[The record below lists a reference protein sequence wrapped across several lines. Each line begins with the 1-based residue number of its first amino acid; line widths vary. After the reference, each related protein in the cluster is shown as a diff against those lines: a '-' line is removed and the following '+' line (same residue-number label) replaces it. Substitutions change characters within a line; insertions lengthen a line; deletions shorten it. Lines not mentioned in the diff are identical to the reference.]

1 MTPAARFAHGLAW
14 MRYLAQRIGWPSV
27 LGLALAIVAAGIDL
41 LATGRLAEQNA
52 KLVQGIARQRAQA
65 ARAAENNLPVHA
77 TLLAQLPGGSD
88 LAPVI
93 AAIHAGA
100 RQHQIALEQ
109 GEYVWQDGAANSAT
123 NPSNNSAANSS
134 ANSSANSVT
143 KSAASYRMSFPA
155 SGTYPQLRAWANDIL
170 MHHPE
175 LILEQFDF
183 RRDSIASQTVEARVR
198 FAVRVG
204 QGT

>member
-1 MTPAARFAHGLAW
+1 MTPAARFAYGLAW
-14 MRYLAQRIGWPSV
+14 MRYLAQRIGWPGV
-27 LGLALAIVAAGIDL
+27 LGLALAVVAAGIDL

-52 KLVQGIARQRAQA
+52 KLAQGIARQRAQA

-109 GEYVWQDGAANSAT
+109 GEYVWQDGAANSVT
-123 NPSNNSAANSS
+123 SS
-134 ANSSANSVT
+134 VANSVT

-175 LILEQFDF
+175 LVLEQFDF

>member
-1 MTPAARFAHGLAW
+1 MTPAARFAYGLAW
-14 MRYLAQRIGWPSV
+14 MRYLAQRIGWPGV
-27 LGLALAIVAAGIDL
+27 LGLALAVAAAGIDL

-65 ARAAENNLPVHA
+65 ARAAESALPVHA
-77 TLLAQLPGGSD
+77 TLLAQLPGGSN

-109 GEYVWQDGAANSAT
+109 GEYVWQDGAAN
-123 NPSNNSAANSS
+123 PAANSS
-134 ANSSANSVT
+134 GNLAANPVA

-155 SGTYPQLRAWANDIL
+155 SGTYPQLRAWTNDIL

-175 LILEQFDF
+175 LVLEQFDF
-183 RRDSIASQTVEARVR
+183 RRDNIASQTVEARVR

>member
-1 MTPAARFAHGLAW
+1 MTPAARFAYGLAW
-14 MRYLAQRIGWPSV
+14 MRYLAQRIGWPGV
-27 LGLALAIVAAGIDL
+27 LGLALAVVAAGIDL

-65 ARAAENNLPVHA
+65 ARVAENNLPVRA

-109 GEYVWQDGAANSAT
+109 GEYVWQDGAANPSA
-123 NPSNNSAANSS
+123 NSAGNPVANSS
-134 ANSSANSVT
+134 ANASA

-175 LILEQFDF
+175 LVLEQFDF

>member
-1 MTPAARFAHGLAW
+1 MTPAARFAYGLAW
-14 MRYLAQRIGWPSV
+14 MRYLAQRIGWPGV
-27 LGLALAIVAAGIDL
+27 LGLALAVVAAGIDL

-65 ARAAENNLPVHA
+65 ARAAESALPVHA

-88 LAPVI
+88 LAPVV

-109 GEYVWQDGAANSAT
+109 GEYVWQDGAANPSA
-123 NPSNNSAANSS
+123 NSSGNSAANPV
-134 ANSSANSVT
+134 A
-143 KSAASYRMSFPA
+143 KSAASYRMTFPA
-155 SGTYPQLRAWANDIL
+155 SGTYPQLREWANDIL

-175 LILEQFDF
+175 LVLEQFDF

>member
-1 MTPAARFAHGLAW
+1 MTPAARFAYGLAW
-14 MRYLAQRIGWPSV
+14 MRYLAQRIGWPGV
-27 LGLALAIVAAGIDL
+27 LGLALAVAAAGIDL

-65 ARAAENNLPVHA
+65 ARAAENALPVHA

-88 LAPVI
+88 LAPVV

-109 GEYVWQDGAANSAT
+109 GEYVWQDGTANSVT
-123 NPSNNSAANSS
+123 SPV

-143 KSAASYRMSFPA
+143 KAAASYRMSFPA
-155 SGTYPQLRAWANDIL
+155 SGTYPQLREWTNDIL

-175 LILEQFDF
+175 LVLEQFDF

>member
-1 MTPAARFAHGLAW
+1 MTPAARFAYGLAW
-14 MRYLAQRIGWPSV
+14 MRYLAQRIGWPGV
-27 LGLALAIVAAGIDL
+27 LGLALAVVAAGIDL

-109 GEYVWQDGAANSAT
+109 GEYVWQDGAANPSA
-123 NPSNNSAANSS
+123 SSS
-134 ANSSANSVT
+134 ANSATNASGNSVT

-175 LILEQFDF
+175 LVLEQFDF

>member
-1 MTPAARFAHGLAW
+1 MTPAARFAYGLAW
-14 MRYLAQRIGWPSV
+14 MRYLAQRIGWPGV
-27 LGLALAIVAAGIDL
+27 LGLALAVVAAGIDL

-109 GEYVWQDGAANSAT
+109 GEYVWQDGAANPSA
-123 NPSNNSAANSS
+123 NSAGNPVANSS
-134 ANSSANSVT
+134 ANASA

-175 LILEQFDF
+175 LVLEQFDF

>member
-27 LGLALAIVAAGIDL
+27 LGLALAVVAAGIDL

-88 LAPVI
+88 LAPVV

-109 GEYVWQDGAANSAT
+109 GEYVWQDGAAN
-123 NPSNNSAANSS
+123 PSANSS
-134 ANSSANSVT
+134 ANSAANSSANSVT

-175 LILEQFDF
+175 LVLEQFDF

>member
-1 MTPAARFAHGLAW
+1 MTPAARFAYGLAW
-14 MRYLAQRIGWPSV
+14 MRYLAQRIGWPGV
-27 LGLALAIVAAGIDL
+27 LGLALAVVAAGIDL

-65 ARAAENNLPVHA
+65 ARVAENNLPVHA

-88 LAPVI
+88 LAPVV

-109 GEYVWQDGAANSAT
+109 GEYVWQDGAAN
-123 NPSNNSAANSS
+123 PSANSS
-134 ANSSANSVT
+134 ANSAANSSANSVT

-175 LILEQFDF
+175 LVLEQFDF